1 MKASHILLS
10 KRGLSAWLT
19 LAAGLLL
26 SALLTL
32 WSYENRQENAA
43 ARFGLIAADVINN
56 VEKRLKDHEQ
66 ILLGGAGL
74 FDSIGK
80 VSRQQW
86 HTYVSRLQLE
96 DNYPGILG
104 VGYSQV
110 IAPADLP
117 GHVQEI
123 RNSGFPDYQIRP
135 LGDRKLYTSII
146 YLEPFAGR
154 NLAAFGF
161 DMYSEPTRRDAMQRA
176 VNGGMTS
183 ISGKVALVQETH
195 GRKQAGFLMYV
206 PVYQPYQPLTTPA
219 ERWQALHGFVYSPYR
234 MDDLMRGILGD
245 HDPFV
250 DITIHDAETLSD
262 VSLMYDSASLRE
274 TPQTTSI
281 KPRFRE
287 SKTIRAFDHGWTISI
302 VNRPEF
308 LAKFESPLDVLIPVL
323 GTGASL
329 FLFALLVSTQGRRE
343 SAMALAADMSAR
355 RAESEE
361 RFHQLFLHL
370 GQGVVIHEADGR
382 ISDANPAAQRILGL
396 DLDQMRGTTSSDLRW
411 HTVREDGTPFDGKD
425 HPATQALHQ
434 GVPVTDVVMGV
445 WHELE
450 GNWRWIRVDAYPRFS
465 GSDQPAQQVYAVF
478 TDITAQR
485 LADEEVR
492 SARKRLSDVLSAA
505 SDIAIIATDT
515 SGLITIFNTGA
526 ERMLGY
532 SSGDIA
538 CLHTLDQLHLPDELM
553 ARCQELTAELG
564 RPVTGFQALVEKALQ
579 QGSETREWI
588 YVRQDGSQLPV
599 SLLINPIRD
608 RQGVTGFLCVAQ
620 DITLRRQ
627 AEQALR
633 EQASHTQAV
642 LDHIM
647 DGIITI
653 NASGLIQT
661 VNPSAVRVFGYTEQE
676 MLGRNVSML
685 MPNPHRDAHDQY
697 LRNFQQTRQA
707 RIIGVGREV
716 EGQRK
721 DGSLFPME
729 LAVSEVSRQGAP
741 FYVGM
746 VRDITERKRVD
757 RMKSEFVSTVS
768 HELRTPLTAISG
780 ALGLIFGGATGKLPD
795 KTAEL
800 ISIAHK
806 NSQRLSS
813 LINDL
818 LDMEKLV
825 AGKMSIQL
833 QVQPLQPLIRD
844 ALEMN
849 RAYGSERN
857 IQLRLTREVPAVN
870 VAVDSQRLMQIL
882 SNLLSNAIK
891 FSPAGATIDIDVTT
905 IPHNQV
911 RISVTDQG
919 PGIPAAFRERIF
931 QKFAQADSSD
941 TRQKGGTGL
950 GLAIS
955 RELAER
961 MQGEIGFESEEGHG
975 SCFYLNLPLS
985 GPDQVLQHD
994 DQNAHST
1001 QQAKSA

>member
-1 MKASHILLS
+1 MKAGCILLS
-10 KRGLSAWLT
+10 PRGISAWIT
-19 LAAGLLL
+19 LAAGLLMTT
-26 SALLTL
+26 LLTSWL
-32 WSYENRQENAA
+32 YENRQENAA
-43 ARFGLIAADVINN
+43 ARFGLIAADVINRI
-56 VEKRLKDHEQ
+56 EKRLNDHEQ

-74 FDSIGK
+74 FDATGT

-86 HTYVSRLQLE
+86 HAYVSRLRLE
-96 DNYPGILG
+96 YHYPGIQG
-104 VGYSQV
+104 VGFSQA

-117 GHVQEI
+117 RHIQEI

-135 LGDRKLYTSII
+135 LGERTLYTAII

-195 GRKQAGFLMYV
+195 GPKQAGFLMYV

-219 ERWQALHGFVYSPYR
+219 ERWQALRGFVYSPYR

-245 HDPFV
+245 HGPFV

-262 VSLMYDSASLRE
+262 ESLMYDSASLRQ
-274 TPQTTSI
+274 TPQTTSF

-287 SKTIRAFDHGWTISI
+287 NKTIRAFGHGWTISI
-302 VNRPEF
+302 VNRPAF

-370 GQGVVIHEADGR
+370 GQGVVIHQADGR

-434 GVPVTDVVMGV
+434 GVPVTDVAMGV

-538 CLHTLDQLHLPDELM
+538 GRHTLERLHLPDELL
-553 ARCQELTAELG
+553 ARCQELSAELG
-564 RPVTGFQALVEKALQ
+564 RPVSGFQALVEKAMR
-579 QGSETREWI
+579 QGSETREWT

-608 RQGVTGFLCVAQ
+608 RQGVTGFLGVAQ

-633 EQASHTQAV
+633 EQASHTQAI

-661 VNPSAVRVFGYTEQE
+661 VNPSAIRVFGYTEQE

-729 LAVSEVSRQGAP
+729 LAVSEVFRQGVP

-795 KTAEL
+795 KAAEL
-800 ISIAHK
+800 ISIAYK

-857 IQLRLTREVPAVN
+857 IQLRLTRDIPAVN

-905 IPHNQV
+905 IPHHQV
-911 RISVTDQG
+911 RISVTDRG

-961 MQGEIGFESEEGHG
+961 MQGGIGFESEEGHG
-975 SCFYLNLPLS
+975 SCFYLDLPLS
-985 GPDQVLQHD
+985 GPGQVLQHD

>member
-302 VNRPEF
+302 VNRPAF

-532 SSGDIA
+532 SSGDIP